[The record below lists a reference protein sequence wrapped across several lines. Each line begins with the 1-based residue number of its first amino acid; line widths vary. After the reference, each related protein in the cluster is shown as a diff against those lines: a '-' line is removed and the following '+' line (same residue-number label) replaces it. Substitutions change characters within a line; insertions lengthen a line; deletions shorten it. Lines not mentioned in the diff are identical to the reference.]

1 MEHINKD
8 ITPKLIEKVTYDR
21 MRKKKQNKK
30 KNMNKYVLLLN
41 LQKFSVVEQEKIDKF
56 MLELD
61 GTENKCECLFVCC
74 LNCPISTFFF
84 FFYLRSECLSLCSC
98 S

>member
-1 MEHINKD
+1 
-8 ITPKLIEKVTYDR
+8 
-21 MRKKKQNKK
+21 
-30 KNMNKYVLLLN
+30 MNKYVLLLN

-84 FFYLRSECLSLCSC
+84 FLPEI
-98 S
+98 